1 MAGVPLISFLER
13 KHRELT
19 GASAIPTA
27 EDIQTT
33 TEIWYEKGF
42 REGTEHVKASCDA
55 KLEVKEQECKAWIE
69 SARKVWAEAEGAR
82 LAQQL
87 ADAEA
92 SIKTDI
98 SNAVARILGPLAAQK
113 LVDEALAQLAHEI
126 DKLLSSEDAIHL
138 KISGPADLVFELRK
152 SIPSNAIVTV
162 LAGERPEVTVTANKT
177 VIETKL
183 SEWLERIRVDSR
195 VQELEP

>member
-1 MAGVPLISFLER
+1 VDQRDIAWQGPPYLFLER

-69 SARKVWAEAEGAR
+69 SARTVWAEAEGAR
-82 LAQQL
+82 LAQAARRCGGKHQ
-87 ADAEA
+87 
-92 SIKTDI
+92 TDI

-138 KISGPADLVFELRK
+138 KIQSCRSCVRVTQEHPFECDRNGDGWGK
-152 SIPSNAIVTV
+152 A
-162 LAGERPEVTVTANKT
+162 
-177 VIETKL
+177 
-183 SEWLERIRVDSR
+183 
-195 VQELEP
+195 